1 MNTIDLHMHSIFSI
15 DGTYQPEELYAM
27 CKKQGIRYMAIADHN
42 SVRGSRKLLD
52 VKKEDD
58 PAVVPAI
65 ELDCTC
71 EGKDFHLL
79 GYGIDVKD
87 PVYEKIENDF
97 CLRKFR
103 MGKQGLHIQEKK

>member
-1 MNTIDLHMHSIFSI
+1 
-15 DGTYQPEELYAM
+15 
-27 CKKQGIRYMAIADHN
+27 MAIADHN

-97 CLRKFR
+97 FVSGNSEWGSKACIYKRKNR
-103 MGKQGLHIQEKK
+103 VSV

>member
-52 VKKEDD
+52 VKKKM
-58 PAVVPAI
+58 I
-65 ELDCTC
+65 
-71 EGKDFHLL
+71 LL
-79 GYGIDVKD
+79 WCRPLSWTALVKERIFICWAM
-87 PVYEKIENDF
+87 V
-97 CLRKFR
+97 L
-103 MGKQGLHIQEKK
+103 M